1 MMKNLIVCDLPTL
14 IYSGEYYPTHLFL
27 SPFIVKIG
35 VLALIYLPIV
45 YECIPIWLNVV
56 LCRRRAK
63 WDFFLTSV
71 GGIWNWLCKN
81 VRGERA
87 SSSNHFTKNIKIIIN
102 IRSHSQSGLLTKLTF
117 TKLDLIFR
125 FFLDLLFY

>member
-1 MMKNLIVCDLPTL
+1 MRFFFDI
-14 IYSGEYYPTHLFL
+14 GGGHL
-27 SPFIVKIG
+27 K
-35 VLALIYLPIV
+35 LALQ
-45 YECIPIWLNVV
+45 
-56 LCRRRAK
+56 K
-63 WDFFLTSV
+63 
-71 GGIWNWLCKN
+71 CK
-81 VRGERA
+81 GERA

>member
-63 WDFFLTSV
+63 
-71 GGIWNWLCKN
+71 
-81 VRGERA
+81 
-87 SSSNHFTKNIKIIIN
+87 
-102 IRSHSQSGLLTKLTF
+102 
-117 TKLDLIFR
+117 
-125 FFLDLLFY
+125 